1 MALKMFVLGTFRNVS
16 RNMCTS
22 RLGMASSIKPENPV
36 LEETRTEGME
46 NQTGKVF
53 DPKEE
58 TKKEVEI
65 RMKLLD
71 SWDEK
76 HEKNWKMSGRVF
88 KIIKDGFLANNVNIN
103 RDKLVM
109 EVMNKLNLDVW
120 KDKYGVPIE
129 VVEKVRV
136 RTDNEITKVDG
147 LPAIWNMIRDKLV
160 MEVENKLK
168 LVNWEEKYNNLV
180 SHGEWEQRLDEEEMG
195 EVRRVYEIIKVGF
208 LAFGNMNWNTMVRE
222 VENKLELW
230 EERYNNTMSLVKWQQ
245 RLEEEEEEEVI
256 GVNTTSKDGFLSNN
270 KKNVTSTTP
279 EAGLGVLPV
288 LVFFRS
294 VGVLQ
299 KVIYLPLHCCGR
311 YNVSWI

>member
-1 MALKMFVLGTFRNVS
+1 MSLKMFVLRTFRNVS

-22 RLGMASSIKPENPV
+22 RLGMASTIKPENPV

-46 NQTGKVF
+46 NQTGKVL
-53 DPKEE
+53 DPNKE
-58 TKKEVEI
+58 TKKKVEI
-65 RMKLLD
+65 WMKLLD
-71 SWDEK
+71 NWDEK
-76 HEKNWKMSGRVF
+76 HEENRKKSGRVF
-88 KIIKDGFLANNVNIN
+88 KIIKDGFLANNVNMN
-103 RDKLVM
+103 SDKLVM
-109 EVMNKLNLDVW
+109 ELEVMNKLNLDVW

-129 VVEKVRV
+129 VGEKGRV
-136 RTDNEITKVDG
+136 RTEYEITKVDG
-147 LPAIWNMIRDKLV
+147 LPAIGSMIRDKLV
-160 MEVENKLK
+160 IEVENKLK

-208 LAFGNMNWNTMVRE
+208 SAIGNMNWNTMVRE

-245 RLEEEEEEEVI
+245 RLEEEEEEVI
-256 GVNTTSKDGFLSNN
+256 GVHTSKDGFLANN

-288 LVFFRS
+288 LVFLGLWEYSR
-294 VGVLQ
+294 
-299 KVIYLPLHCCGR
+299 K
-311 YNVSWI
+311 